1 MQAEVSLARSKGT
14 TATPPT
20 GSLNID
26 TSLEPPMTKYK
37 DRAGVSVLHA
47 KTCLQQKNS
56 VSLTAISPNMCRT
69 NSIISEA
76 CSLPIRTHIIRPH
89 SGIVYSKWALHCSAL
104 YCTGVQAQR
113 AFPDKLTPL
122 LSLVTQGWFY
132 QRKLIQWLSS
142 EKLRPAL
149 SYTNRIGVSGSPSR

>member
-1 MQAEVSLARSKGT
+1 MQAEVSLARPKGT

-26 TSLEPPMTKYK
+26 TSLEPPMTNFK

-56 VSLTAISPNMCRT
+56 VLLTAISPNMCRT
-69 NSIISEA
+69 NSVISEA
-76 CSLPIRTHIIRPH
+76 CSLPIRTHEIRHH
-89 SGIVYSKWALHCSAL
+89 SGIVYLKL
-104 YCTGVQAQR
+104 YCTGVHAQR
-113 AFPDKLTPL
+113 VFPDKLTPL

-132 QRKLIQWLSS
+132 QQRRPIQWLSS

-149 SYTNRIGVSGSPSR
+149 SYTNRNGVSGSPAR